1 MPNSTTSSSWCLKCT
16 TSSNPTRKVSQRHN
30 RTIHHQTDSHYF
42 VNDTTELSCADH
54 NYNRTIIAT
63 TNSQLSTRLIIRKWR
78 AAYGFLAC
86 FCADYNRGF
95 FCFCRICTTT
105 TGEGVLFVRWA
116 ATQACLITIPG
127 QRNGSRSRAQNSH
140 TLPPQHWLVKNNC
153 HKLRPE
159 PVCDPQSN
167 HGSCVLFLD
176 VKVVEHHGLG
186 LR

>member
-1 MPNSTTSSSWCLKCT
+1 MTGSLDFLH
-16 TSSNPTRKVSQRHN
+16 VS
-30 RTIHHQTDSHYF
+30 
-42 VNDTTELSCADH
+42 AP
-54 NYNRTIIAT
+54 
-63 TNSQLSTRLIIRKWR
+63 
-78 AAYGFLAC
+78 
-86 FCADYNRGF
+86 
-95 FCFCRICTTT
+95 TT
-105 TGEGVLFVRWA
+105 TGGSVSAESAQLQQERGFYLFGWV
-116 ATQACLITIPG
+116 ATQACLITIPE
-127 QRNGSRSRAQNSH
+127 QINGGRSKAQNSH